1 MKLNKKPIIF
11 LLGPTASG
19 KTDWAIN
26 WQNEFEALEIISV
39 DSVMVYRECNV
50 GSAKPSSTILKKHPH
65 HLVNHVS
72 LDSIFSVA
80 DFYDSALRLIDDIH
94 ARDKIPLMV
103 GGSMMYFSLLKKGI
117 SNLPSAD
124 LKLRDEL
131 EQKILTNGLDAL
143 HADLIKLDPEAGQ
156 NIDPHDSQRIIR
168 AIEIIISTNMSLNEN
183 LSSEKSSALK
193 EKYTLIEFGI
203 FPQER
208 SKLHERIESRQEILV
223 GDKLLEEI
231 VNIQNRFDISVEHPA
246 MKAINYRQGLQVVEG
261 SLEKSKLFEKSL
273 FATRQFAKRQ
283 CTWMRGW
290 ENLIYFDLHQGEEAV
305 EQLKKQFNLLEI
317 V

>member
-1 MKLNKKPIIF
+1 M
-11 LLGPTASG
+11 GPTASG

-26 WQNEFEALEIISV
+26 FQNQFPVLEIISV
-39 DSVMVYRECNV
+39 DSVMVYKECNV
-50 GSAKPSSTILKKHPH
+50 GSAKPSNAILKKHPH

-80 DFYDSALRLIDDIH
+80 DFYDSAIRLIDDIH
-94 ARDKIPLMV
+94 ARDQIPLMV
-103 GGSMMYFSLLKKGI
+103 GGSMMYFNLLKKGI
-117 SNLPSAD
+117 SDLPSAD
-124 LKLRDEL
+124 RMLRDEL
-131 EQKILTNGLDAL
+131 EQRIFADGVDAL
-143 HADLIKLDPEAGQ
+143 HADLRRLDPIAAK
-156 NIDPHDSQRIIR
+156 NIDSHDSQRIIR
-168 AIEIIISTNMSLNEN
+168 AIEIITSTGMSLNEN
-183 LSSEKSSALK
+183 LSSEQTRELK

-203 FPQER
+203 FPEER
-208 SKLHERIESRQEILV
+208 AKLHERIESRQEILV

-231 VNIQNRFDISVEHPA
+231 VNIKNIFNISTEHPA

-261 SLEKSKLFEKSL
+261 KLEKSKLFEKSL

-290 ENLIYFDLHQGEEAV
+290 ENLICFDLHQGEKAA
-305 EQLKKQFNLLEI
+305 EQLKKQLNLLEI

>member
-1 MKLNKKPIIF
+1 
-11 LLGPTASG
+11 
-19 KTDWAIN
+19 
-26 WQNEFEALEIISV
+26 
-39 DSVMVYRECNV
+39 MVYKECNV
-50 GSAKPSSTILKKHPH
+50 GSAKPSNAILKKHPH

-131 EQKILTNGLDAL
+131 EQKILINGIDAL

-193 EKYTLIEFGI
+193 EKYKLIEFGI

-208 SKLHERIESRQEILV
+208 SMLHERIESRQEILV

-231 VNIQNRFDISVEHPA
+231 VNIQNSFDISAEHPA

-261 SLEKSKLFEKSL
+261 KLEKSKLFEKSL

-290 ENLIYFDLHQGEEAV
+290 ENLICFDLHQVEKAA
-305 EQLKKQFNLLEI
+305 EQLKKQLNLLEI

>member
-1 MKLNKKPIIF
+1 LKLHKKPIIF

-26 WQNEFEALEIISV
+26 WQNQFEALEIISV
-39 DSVMVYRECNV
+39 DSVMVYKECNV
-50 GSAKPSSTILKKHPH
+50 GSAKPTDAILKKHPH

-72 LDSIFSVA
+72 LDCIFSVA
-80 DFYDSALRLIDDIH
+80 DFYDSAMRLIDDIH
-94 ARDKIPLMV
+94 RRDKIPLMV
-103 GGSMMYFSLLKKGI
+103 GGSMMYFNILKKGI

-124 LKLRDEL
+124 PKLRNEL
-131 EQKILTNGLDAL
+131 EQKIFANGIDSLY
-143 HADLIKLDPEAGQ
+143 ADLSRLDPKAAE
-156 NIDPHDSQRIIR
+156 NIDSHDSQRIIR
-168 AIEIIISTNMSLNEN
+168 AIEIITSTGMSLNEN
-183 LSSEKSSALK
+183 LSSEQTGELK

-203 FPQER
+203 FPDER
-208 SKLHERIESRQEILV
+208 AKLHERIESRQEVLV

-231 VNIQNRFDISVEHPA
+231 VNIKNIFNISAEHPA

-261 SLEKSKLFEKSL
+261 KLDKSKLFEKSL

-290 ENLIYFDLHQGEEAV
+290 ENLICFDLHQAEEAA
-305 EQLKKQFNLLEI
+305 EQLKKQLNLLEI

>member
-1 MKLNKKPIIF
+1 LKLHKKPIIF

-26 WQNEFEALEIISV
+26 WQNQFEALEIISV
-39 DSVMVYRECNV
+39 DSVMVYKECNV
-50 GSAKPSSTILKKHPH
+50 GSAKPTDAILKKHPH

-72 LDSIFSVA
+72 LDCIFSVA
-80 DFYDSALRLIDDIH
+80 DFYDSAMRLIDDIH
-94 ARDKIPLMV
+94 RRDKIPLMV
-103 GGSMMYFSLLKKGI
+103 GGSMMYFNILKKGI

-124 LKLRDEL
+124 PKLRNEL
-131 EQKILTNGLDAL
+131 EQKIFANGIDSLY
-143 HADLIKLDPEAGQ
+143 ADLSRLDPKAAE
-156 NIDPHDSQRIIR
+156 NIDSHDSQRIIR
-168 AIEIIISTNMSLNEN
+168 AIEIITSTGMSLNEN
-183 LSSEKSSALK
+183 LSYEQTSELK

-203 FPQER
+203 FPDER
-208 SKLHERIESRQEILV
+208 AKLHERIESRQEVLV

-231 VNIQNRFDISVEHPA
+231 VNIKNIFNISAEHPA

-261 SLEKSKLFEKSL
+261 KLDKSKLFEKSL

-290 ENLIYFDLHQGEEAV
+290 ENLICFDLHQAEEAA
-305 EQLKKQFNLLEI
+305 EQLKKQLNLLEI

>member
-1 MKLNKKPIIF
+1 MKLHKKPIIF